1 MVNVLPRLHPICS
14 VLGKLLVIFIYIYC
28 WLFSLLDTRWVR
40 IWVPFFC
47 HIFSREVSC
56 LSTLAQALSPIP
68 TYVVKAWKMNSDVIY
83 HKEPGWCSVSI
94 CELLA
99 KVAKI
104 LTGVPAEVSRR
115 AMTFKTCTGWPNVE
129 ILLFWGLFPRWWCGD
144 SVSNSI
150 YRQRSVVV
158 PSVLGAK

>member
-14 VLGKLLVIFIYIYC
+14 VLGNFLHSDFYLHAVD
-28 WLFSLLDTRWVR
+28 FSHYWNTRWVR

-115 AMTFKTCTGWPNVE
+115 AMTFKICTGWPNVE
-129 ILLFWGLFPRWWCGD
+129 ILLFWGPFPPLMMRW
-144 SVSNSI
+144 
-150 YRQRSVVV
+150 
-158 PSVLGAK
+158 